1 VAAGPACPRRAPGHP
16 PSWLASWLR
25 PATRRSPR
33 PRDIPPGLSAQAALS
48 PGPSFIHIPG
58 EPSPGAAMTSA
69 RLAACALGVATVSG
83 VQAELAGPAIAWFAR
98 PRPAASASPAR
109 VVGLTSS
116 VLLCTATSRRF
127 GVRGASPRIA
137 LTELTWRRFAE
148 GGCVPGR
155 WRSRAADGMLV
166 LAWFFTPPGRHESAW
181 SLSVRCG
188 GDRDEADMKVRLDS
202 RTCCQ
207 GAGR

>member
-1 VAAGPACPRRAPGHP
+1 
-16 PSWLASWLR
+16 
-25 PATRRSPR
+25 
-33 PRDIPPGLSAQAALS
+33 
-48 PGPSFIHIPG
+48 
-58 EPSPGAAMTSA
+58 
-69 RLAACALGVATVSG
+69 VSG
-83 VQAELAGPAIAWFAR
+83 VQAELAGPAIVWFAR

-116 VLLCTATSRRF
+116 VLFCTATSRRF

-166 LAWFFTPPGRHESAW
+166 LAWFFPALLAGMSQPGACLSAAAAI
-181 SLSVRCG
+181 VTRP
-188 GDRDEADMKVRLDS
+188 
-202 RTCCQ
+202 T
-207 GAGR
+207 